1 MLEKIINAA
10 LKIIFCFL
18 GCNMKT
24 GQWGHP
30 KMFVFYVVLV
40 YWCIT
45 FIDSFMWCPLYLT
58 IWWMKWS
65 GSWAANTV
73 RVVPAG
79 TPSSKRIVLGLTGK
93 TGGSFTSW
101 TEMVTP
107 AVDWSEDWMPLAR
120 WAWLD
125 TTTVSMKARFI
136 SKSTGW
142 RRQRRGEEREKEIT
156 EWWETGGKMSMADCK
171 IGSNCAPIWEMTY
184 NSVKTMWDQS
194 TQSSASGTSEQVEA
208 YKMLCWIMMENNGAT
223 NWTSGRVCSSSFTL
237 TTVSMPSL
245 VMGLVRMVK
254 CPEGSPLTIR

>member
-1 MLEKIINAA
+1 MLVKIINAA
-10 LKIIFCFL
+10 FRIIFCIL
-18 GCNMKT
+18 GCDMKT

-30 KMFVFYVVLV
+30 KMFVFYVVLI

-45 FIDSFMWCPLYLT
+45 FTDSFMWCPLYLT

-194 TQSSASGTSEQVEA
+194 TQSSASGTSEQVET
-208 YKMLCWIMMENNGAT
+208 YKMLCWKMMENNGAT
-223 NWTSGRVCSSSFTL
+223 NQQQDVCAAPPL
-237 TTVSMPSL
+237 PWPPSA
-245 VMGLVRMVK
+245 
-254 CPEGSPLTIR
+254 CPR

>member
-1 MLEKIINAA
+1 MFAPPNARKIIHAA
-10 LKIIFCFL
+10 LKIIFL
-18 GCNMKT
+18 HSRLRYENR
-24 GQWGHP
+24 WGHP
-30 KMFVFYVVLV
+30 KMSVFYVVLV
-40 YWCIT
+40 YGCIT
-45 FIDSFMWCPLYLT
+45 FTSSFMWCPLYLT

-142 RRQRRGEEREKEIT
+142 RRQRRGGEREGERDNRMMRDGR
-156 EWWETGGKMSMADCK
+156 ENERGWLQDWFWLC
-171 IGSNCAPIWEMTY
+171 SNLGDDI
-184 NSVKTMWDQS
+184 
-194 TQSSASGTSEQVEA
+194 
-208 YKMLCWIMMENNGAT
+208 
-223 NWTSGRVCSSSFTL
+223 
-237 TTVSMPSL
+237 
-245 VMGLVRMVK
+245 
-254 CPEGSPLTIR
+254 